1 MADAKAAQLKAVPL
15 FAHCTGKQLAFIA
28 TQVEDMD
35 FPAGKVL
42 CREGQSGGDFF
53 VLLSGAADVT
63 RGTKKITKMTPGD
76 FFGEIALVDRGKRTA
91 TVTTTAPSRCLVLG
105 PRQFQNVLHQDVDI
119 AHAIM
124 KALTLRVRE
133 SGAAQAD

>member
-1 MADAKAAQLKAVPL
+1 MADARAARLKAVPL
-15 FAHCTGKQLAFIA
+15 FAHCTNKQIQFIV

-35 FPAGKVL
+35 FAAGKVL

-63 RGTKKITKMTPGD
+63 RKGRKIAKMAQGD
-76 FFGEIALVDRGKRTA
+76 FFGEIALVDGGLRTA

-105 PRQFQNVLHQDVDI
+105 PRQFQNVLHQDADI
-119 AHAIM
+119 AHSVM

-133 SGAAQAD
+133 AGGAKAD

>member
-1 MADAKAAQLKAVPL
+1 MADAKTKRLKAIPL
-15 FAHCTGKQLAFIA
+15 FAHCTPKQLEFIA

-53 VLLSGAADVT
+53 VLISGAADVT

-76 FFGEIALVDRGKRTA
+76 FFGEIALVDGGKRTA
-91 TVTTTAPSRCLVLG
+91 TVTTTSPSQCLVLG
-105 PRQFQNVLHQDVDI
+105 PRQFQNVLHQDTDI
-119 AHAIM
+119 AHSIM

-133 SGAAQAD
+133 AGAAKAD